1 MLDCSKLQL
10 GRGRLDDTVSS
21 FRRRLEQFRELT
33 LPMLK
38 VLDAEGRL
46 SIVDG
51 DTDSPSVQREFE
63 RVIRQHTSR
72 LNHEIAYKADSA
84 ASKQSAPK
92 PVQKQQSQPLRSPT
106 LPPSPPKTMTIQR
119 HPSHSNNQQQQQQQ
133 SQPQLQQHQQKPKTT
148 QSNQDDAIVEDLDN
162 MPGTVPTISNHI
174 SLIHSNT
181 KSSIEN
187 DQMNNNNNSNSSS
200 NTVDINHVSNH
211 VGNHVGNHVDEAKAN
226 PTKTFRSML
235 EEAESYPID
244 EA

>member
-1 MLDCSKLQL
+1 
-10 GRGRLDDTVSS
+10 
-21 FRRRLEQFRELT
+21 
-33 LPMLK
+33 
-38 VLDAEGRL
+38 
-46 SIVDG
+46 
-51 DTDSPSVQREFE
+51 
-63 RVIRQHTSR
+63 
-72 LNHEIAYKADSA
+72 
-84 ASKQSAPK
+84 
-92 PVQKQQSQPLRSPT
+92 
-106 LPPSPPKTMTIQR
+106 
-119 HPSHSNNQQQQQQQ
+119 
-133 SQPQLQQHQQKPKTT
+133 
-148 QSNQDDAIVEDLDN
+148 

-187 DQMNNNNNSNSSS
+187 DQMNNNSNRNNNSSS

>member
-51 DTDSPSVQREFE
+51 DTDNPSVQREFE

-72 LNHEIAYKADSA
+72 LNHEVAYK
-84 ASKQSAPK
+84 P
-92 PVQKQQSQPLRSPT
+92 QSQPR
-106 LPPSPPKTMTIQR
+106 QG
-119 HPSHSNNQQQQQQQ
+119 
-133 SQPQLQQHQQKPKTT
+133 SQKQM
-148 QSNQDDAIVEDLDN
+148 QSNQDSIVEDLDN
-162 MPGTVPTISNHI
+162 MPGTVPNQSISNHI
-174 SLIHSNT
+174 SLIHSNNN
-181 KSSIEN
+181 KGPVEN
-187 DQMNNNNNSNSSS
+187 DQLNNNS
-200 NTVDINHVSNH
+200 NHVSNH
-211 VGNHVGNHVDEAKAN
+211 VGNHVNEARAAN
-226 PTKTFRSML
+226 PTKSFRSML
-235 EEAESYPID
+235 EEAETYPID

>member
-63 RVIRQHTSR
+63 RVIRQNTSR
-72 LNHEIAYKADSA
+72 LNHEVVYKTPL
-84 ASKQSAPK
+84 KPEQSPPK
-92 PVQKQQSQPLRSPT
+92 PIQKRLSQT
-106 LPPSPPKTMTIQR
+106 LKSPSPPPPPKTTTIHRQ
-119 HPSHSNNQQQQQQQ
+119 PSQSSNQQQQQPPPPPQQ
-133 SQPQLQQHQQKPKTT
+133 QQQQQKPKTT
-148 QSNQDDAIVEDLDN
+148 QSNKADDAIVEDLDN

-187 DQMNNNNNSNSSS
+187 DQMNNNSNSNNSNSSS
-200 NTVDINHVSNH
+200 NTVDINH

>member
-1 MLDCSKLQL
+1 MDCSKLQL

-51 DTDSPSVQREFE
+51 DTDNPSVQREFE

-72 LNHEIAYKADSA
+72 LNHEVAYRP
-84 ASKQSAPK
+84 Q
-92 PVQKQQSQPLRSPT
+92 T
-106 LPPSPPKTMTIQR
+106 LPR
-119 HPSHSNNQQQQQQQ
+119 Q
-133 SQPQLQQHQQKPKTT
+133 SSQQKV
-148 QSNQDDAIVEDLDN
+148 QSNQDSIVEDLDN

-174 SLIHSNT
+174 SLIHNNN
-181 KSSIEN
+181 KGPLEN
-187 DQMNNNNNSNSSS
+187 DKLNNNANNTNNS
-200 NTVDINHVSNH
+200 NHVSNH
-211 VGNHVGNHVDEAKAN
+211 VGNHVNETRAPN

-235 EEAESYPID
+235 EEAETNPID